1 MKHGKCSWLLAV
13 LLATALVLA
22 GCGNKAHIG
31 GSVTP
36 IESTTGTETT
46 ETKAPGTDPTET
58 TATEP
63 DPTETEATE
72 PEAPTEF
79 EGTEQDEHP
88 LSLGRLEGGI
98 YTNTYAGFGCE
109 LDSSWTFYSAEEL
122 QDIPSSVKDAIS
134 GSELGDCRCYN
145 GV

>member
-31 GSVTP
+31 DSVTP
-36 IESTTGTETT
+36 IESTTGTEAT

-72 PEAPTEF
+72 PEAPAEF

-145 GV
+145 DV

>member
-36 IESTTGTETT
+36 IESTTGTEAT

-72 PEAPTEF
+72 PEAAARWTPP
-79 EGTEQDEHP
+79 GHSIP
-88 LSLGRLEGGI
+88 RRSKKKSPVLSR
-98 YTNTYAGFGCE
+98 TQSAAR
-109 LDSSWTFYSAEEL
+109 SWET
-122 QDIPSSVKDAIS
+122 V
-134 GSELGDCRCYN
+134 
-145 GV
+145 GVTMMCDRK

>member
-13 LLATALVLA
+13 LLATVLVLA

-36 IESTTGTETT
+36 IECTTGTEAT

-58 TATEP
+58 TATKP

-88 LSLGRLEGGI
+88 LSLVRLEGGI

-109 LDSSWTFYSAEEL
+109 LDSSWTFYYDFE
-122 QDIPSSVKDAIS
+122 
-134 GSELGDCRCYN
+134 
-145 GV
+145 